1 MQQSGRQ
8 LRRHFSRR
16 AQFSYATHCHK
27 HHALKKGQNPF
38 TKEENCWLLQ
48 DALVATSSDCKPY
61 QTAGFHCQK
70 LRGPRKKKESSVNLI
85 LFSSWRHLPTP
96 EHWADP
102 RPDPAQQFSCSYI
115 SIIGIF
121 PQMSKLWSHLLTQ
134 WWLKARGCSKH
145 PSIPG
150 ADSHLLWIMD
160 VGAVLP
166 AITPAEAVVVHA
178 VLLLLLFLLL
188 GLTNDGQTPLNG
200 TAKRSERDRLW

>member
-85 LFSSWRHLPTP
+85 SFSSWRHLPTP

-115 SIIGIF
+115 SIYWDF
-121 PQMSKLWSHLLTQ
+121 SPNEQALKPSADPVMAQSTWM
-134 WWLKARGCSKH
+134 LKASIHTWCRQPPSLDHGCRGSSPRDYTCRSGCSTCST
-145 PSIPG
+145 PSSSLSSAWLDEWWPN
-150 ADSHLLWIMD
+150 S
-160 VGAVLP
+160 
-166 AITPAEAVVVHA
+166 AERH
-178 VLLLLLFLLL
+178 
-188 GLTNDGQTPLNG
+188 G
-200 TAKRSERDRLW
+200 